1 MRPAPFHVRRRLR
14 VTSAVLAAAG
24 FSIVAAVGGA
34 VGATAPPQS
43 TEPAATEPA
52 GTAAPSDEVVT
63 DYLAFTGGT
72 EGPADESMDPVVI
85 GWVNAE
91 GGVGEQPAATRA
103 AEAAIAYVN
112 AELGGIGGRPLA
124 LDTCFIVEAEEE
136 GQACAQQ
143 MVNNDAV
150 SVIVFGAVV
159 TGNQS
164 FHATVAGSKPVI
176 IGVAANPADNV
187 AENAYALFGT
197 QDSVLTPWGTYARDV
212 LGAETAAV
220 VFPSQAGAS
229 TAADQA
235 TAGLEAA
242 GLVVSSVGYEQDQ
255 TDLLG
260 PLTAAGGQDADV
272 IVPMTDFAG
281 CTNLY
286 LALDQIG
293 ATQPVVSNPLC
304 LAADWSDLGGV
315 PQWTFG
321 IAQSLPSDPTA
332 PDSAYYVET
341 SASQGLEPADA
352 FNPFAA
358 LAWANILHV
367 ARFMN
372 AVGADNITPESIAE
386 QVQNFEGPLIMGA
399 PSVDCGQNPEQPAQ
413 CNNQTKF
420 YHHLGEFQFE
430 VASDWL
436 QPPE

>member
-1 MRPAPFHVRRRLR
+1 MRLGVITRGRGR
-14 VTSAVLAAAG
+14 AA
-24 FSIVAAVGGA
+24 STVI
-34 VGATAPPQS
+34 VGATLAISASAVATATTVPP
-43 TEPAATEPA
+43 TDTATE
-52 GTAAPSDEVVT
+52 GTDAAASADVVT

-72 EGPADESMDPVVI
+72 EGAADESLDPIAI

-103 AEAAIAYVN
+103 AEAAVAYVN
-112 AELGGIGGRPLA
+112 AELGGIGGHPIELH
-124 LDTCFIVEAEEE
+124 TCFIVEAEEE

-143 MVNNDAV
+143 LINDDAV
-150 SVIVFGAVV
+150 QVIVFGAVV

-187 AENAYALFGT
+187 AENTYALFGT

-220 VFPSQAGAS
+220 VYPSQAGAS
-229 TAADQA
+229 TAADNA

-242 GLVVSSVGYEQDQ
+242 GIEVASVGYEPEQ

-304 LAADWSDLGGV
+304 LAADWDDLGGV

-321 IAQSLPSDPTA
+321 IAQSLPSDATA
-332 PDSAYYVET
+332 PDSVAYVET
-341 SASQGLEPADA
+341 SARFGLEPADA

-367 ARFMN
+367 TKFFN
-372 AVGADNITPESIAE
+372 AVGPDGITPESIAE
-386 QVQNFEGPLIMGA
+386 QVQAFEGPLIMGA

-420 YHHLGEFQFE
+420 YNHLGEFQFE